1 MTFKTPI
8 LCLALLGSCVSHGD
22 SVRDNFGSR
31 STFHAEQKTVD
42 KINHQGQTLWMSDPV
57 PVEAGRAY
65 AGTLTLDVLSRT
77 PGAAASVRLAMLNG
91 DKRPIGAV
99 SENAAGHQ
107 VLYSCG
113 KSDFTRISPAEHGAK
128 FMRLEVVLAGNPVQI
143 RIQIG
148 RAHV

>member
-57 PVEAGRAY
+57 PVEAG
-65 AGTLTLDVLSRT
+65 
-77 PGAAASVRLAMLNG
+77 
-91 DKRPIGAV
+91 
-99 SENAAGHQ
+99 
-107 VLYSCG
+107 
-113 KSDFTRISPAEHGAK
+113 
-128 FMRLEVVLAGNPVQI
+128 
-143 RIQIG
+143 
-148 RAHV
+148 

>member
-77 PGAAASVRLAMLNG
+77 PGAAASVRFCILFSRSRVRFFPGTQEFLPG
-91 DKRPIGAV
+91 RDKELSVYRFR
-99 SENAAGHQ
+99 ENALP
-107 VLYSCG
+107 VP
-113 KSDFTRISPAEHGAK
+113 PA
-128 FMRLEVVLAGNPVQI
+128 
-143 RIQIG
+143 
-148 RAHV
+148 